1 MTARESAMVVNLEF
15 VKTIIT
21 AEEVYLL
28 DPHNKYV
35 EAFVEQLRIQLP
47 LQLEMDVGTTT
58 PQAQGREEGLPEQLP
73 FEFRVLE
80 VALDVVCNYL
90 ERNVHDLERM
100 ARPALEQ
107 LTKTISTSSLELVR
121 TVKSRLTRLNGR
133 VQKVLDLFTCQ
144 LL

>member
-1 MTARESAMVVNLEF
+1 VTARESAMVVNLEF

-47 LQLEMDVGTTT
+47 LQLEMDKGTTT

-90 ERNVHDLERM
+90 ERKVHDLERM

-133 VQKVLDLFTCQ
+133 VQKVLDLFICQ

>member
-1 MTARESAMVVNLEF
+1 MVVNLEF

-47 LQLEMDVGTTT
+47 LKLEMDVGTTT
-58 PQAQGREEGLPEQLP
+58 QAQGREEGLPEQLP

-90 ERNVHDLERM
+90 ERNVHDLERL

-133 VQKVLDLFTCQ
+133 VQKVLDLFACQ